1 MKGSPMFISFS
12 LHWIIDLFFRAL
24 ILCLLIR
31 VILSWIVAFS
41 LMSPGNPF
49 FRFFN
54 RVTDPILY
62 PIANRIPRTALM
74 AFDLGLIV
82 ALLFCWWGLSLLDG
96 LVLIS
101 LPSNW

>member
-1 MKGSPMFISFS
+1 MVVS
-12 LHWIIDLFFRAL
+12 LSLQWIIDLFFRAL
-24 ILCLLIR
+24 ILSLLIR
-31 VILSWIVAFS
+31 VILSWIVSFS

-49 FRFFN
+49 VRFFN

-74 AFDLGLIV
+74 VFDLGLIV

-96 LVLIS
+96 LVLFS
-101 LPSNW
+101 LPRNW